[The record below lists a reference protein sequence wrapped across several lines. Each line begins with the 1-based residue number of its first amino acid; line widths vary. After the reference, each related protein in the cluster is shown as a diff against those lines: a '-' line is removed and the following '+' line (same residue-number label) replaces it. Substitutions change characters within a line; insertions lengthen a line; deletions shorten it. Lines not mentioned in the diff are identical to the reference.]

1 MLGESLACILYFINQ
16 KIAQCGQGVLIWHS
30 GRIAESCHMHSVTA
44 ESPTID
50 PMVEQD
56 VSIVAVIVPTL
67 EVFLVLKV
75 VLKFENYVKTVS
87 VVVNKE
93 TRPISEVYIWPD
105 KGRGTDDNTFAD
117 GAFIFGV
124 NSYSFCVPGMYT
136 VRI

>member
-1 MLGESLACILYFINQ
+1 
-16 KIAQCGQGVLIWHS
+16 
-30 GRIAESCHMHSVTA
+30 MHSVTA

-105 KGRGTDDNTFAD
+105 KGRGTDDNTFATGLSSLALIPIVSVSQACTRSGYD
-117 GAFIFGV
+117 FRISITRRASSLVLTIV
-124 NSYSFCVPGMYT
+124 VPGIDKPASPLLIPVSL
-136 VRI
+136 VR